1 MTNFDELQALLNNRR
16 SVRYFSE
23 KPLEKLM
30 IEQILN
36 AAVLAPSVENIQPW
50 RFHVI
55 TNADLKTK
63 MMETSCYGNFVAG
76 SATFVVVVSDK
87 TAQKPAQAP
96 IWNPREL
103 EYSCVAAM
111 QTAMLAAETLGIGS
125 CWVSL
130 HHGPAHNI
138 LKLKDHQAIVGGL
151 MFGYPKE
158 GEQKASGTHDRSPLS
173 DVVIFHE

>member
-1 MTNFDELQALLNNRR
+1 MMNFDELQALLHNRR
-16 SVRYFSE
+16 SVRYYSDTPIE
-23 KPLEKLM
+23 KAL
-30 IEQILN
+30 IEQILS
-36 AAVLAPSVENIQPW
+36 AAILAPNVENIQPW

-55 TNADLKTK
+55 TNPDFKTK

-76 SATFVVVVSDK
+76 SATFVVVVCDK

-111 QTAMLAAETLGIGS
+111 QTAMFAAETLGIGS

-130 HHGPAHNI
+130 HHGPAHNL
-138 LKLKDHQAIVGGL
+138 LKLKDHQSIVGGL

-158 GEQKASGTHDRSPLS
+158 GEEKASGKHDRLPLS
-173 DVVIFHE
+173 SVVTFHD